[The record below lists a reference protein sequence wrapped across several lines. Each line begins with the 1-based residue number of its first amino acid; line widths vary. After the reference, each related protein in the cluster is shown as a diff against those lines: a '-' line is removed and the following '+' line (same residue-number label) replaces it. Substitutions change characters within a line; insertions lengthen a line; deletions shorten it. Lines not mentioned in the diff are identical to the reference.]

1 MFLVSVIQNTIIPIY
16 SLCFWYQSSKTQ
28 LYSHL
33 FIMFLVSV
41 IQNTII
47 FPFIH
52 YVSGISHPKHNYSY
66 LFIMFLVSVIQ
77 NTIIPIYSLHIL
89 RAAEL
94 RDPWVSGIINY
105 KKNYLSIVIVNF
117 LSSLLFKSHK
127 TCLKYSSV
135 CAPSVS
141 KDIIYKYM

>member
-1 MFLVSVIQNTIIPIY
+1 MVVIEEGVDGGVLIPVTDKILTLFPVTDKIFAY
-16 SLCFWYQSSKTQ
+16 SIKVREFTWFDLFNKSAWIRVIF
-28 LYSHL
+28 YSFL
-33 FIMFLVSV
+33 FITFLVSV

-77 NTIIPIYSLHIL
+77 NTIIPIYSLHIS

-94 RDPWVSGIINY
+94 RDPWVSGY
-105 KKNYLSIVIVNF
+105 
-117 LSSLLFKSHK
+117 
-127 TCLKYSSV
+127 
-135 CAPSVS
+135 
-141 KDIIYKYM
+141 